1 MIGEN
6 QMSPA
11 DVAAVVGNNRGY
23 GYGGYGGYGF
33 GDGFGGSWLIVFLA
47 LMMFGGWG
55 GGYGMNGMGGG
66 MFPWLMAGQQNLG
79 TQINGGFDN
88 AAVMGQLGTI
98 QNAITGGFGS
108 QEIASCNRAMDAMQ
122 TAYNNQI
129 ADLQRSYAAQTS
141 VDSRLDSLAMSLQQ
155 CCCDNR
161 AAVADLKYTVATE
174 ACADRATVNDA
185 LRDVMAANAANTQ
198 RILDTLCQDKIDAKN
213 ERIAE
218 LQQQLY
224 MKDLA
229 ASQTAQTARLL
240 ADNAA
245 QTQNIENYIRPQIN
259 PAYVVP
265 NPYACYNGIN
275 TGYGCGTA
283 FAN

>member
-6 QMSPA
+6 QMTPA

-129 ADLQRSYAAQTS
+129 ADLQRSFAAQTS

-161 AAVADLKYTVATE
+161 LATE
-174 ACADRATVNDA
+174 GLKATILQENCADRYE
-185 LRDVMAANAANTQ
+185 AANNTRDIIENANANNKAILDKLCQLELDGIKQNYENRIAGMQNALDQERANTQ
-198 RILDTLCQDKIDAKN
+198 SLRF
-213 ERIAE
+213 
-218 LQQQLY
+218 
-224 MKDLA
+224 A
-229 ASQTAQTARLL
+229 ASQ
-240 ADNAA
+240 AA

-275 TGYGCGTA
+275 TGFNNGACCA
-283 FAN
+283 

>member
-33 GDGFGGSWLIVFLA
+33 GDGFGGSWLIVFFA
-47 LMMFGGWG
+47 MMMMFGGWG

-129 ADLQRSYAAQTS
+129 ADLQRSFAAQTS

-161 AAVADLKYTVATE
+161 LATE
-174 ACADRATVNDA
+174 GLKATILQENCADRYE
-185 LRDVMAANAANTQ
+185 AANNTRDIIENANANNKAILDKLCQLELDGIKQNYENRIAGMQNALDQERANTQ
-198 RILDTLCQDKIDAKN
+198 SLRF
-213 ERIAE
+213 
-218 LQQQLY
+218 
-224 MKDLA
+224 A
-229 ASQTAQTARLL
+229 ASQ
-240 ADNAA
+240 AA

-275 TGYGCGTA
+275 TGFNNGACCA
-283 FAN
+283 

>member
-129 ADLQRSYAAQTS
+129 ADLQRSFAAQTS

-161 AAVADLKYTVATE
+161 LATE
-174 ACADRATVNDA
+174 GLKATILQENCADRYE
-185 LRDVMAANAANTQ
+185 AANNTRDIIENANANNKAILDKLCQLELDGIKQNYENRIAGMQNALDQERANTQ
-198 RILDTLCQDKIDAKN
+198 SLRF
-213 ERIAE
+213 
-218 LQQQLY
+218 
-224 MKDLA
+224 A
-229 ASQTAQTARLL
+229 ASQ
-240 ADNAA
+240 AA

-275 TGYGCGTA
+275 TGFNNGACCA
-283 FAN
+283 